1 MDITNM
7 FSFCDYVTSCSDHTL
22 LGMAIECYGGV
33 RDGRFDPKVAEFCS
47 QTFEDILRHNEHAV
61 GINIVMDMCMTVSF
75 ELMKRVAEG
84 KFSAEEYATYCRTVT
99 KLEKLQAEC
108 EEVLFSDKEE

>member
-7 FSFCDYVTSCSDHTL
+7 YDFHEYVTACSDHEL
-22 LGMAIECYGGV
+22 LGLAIECYGGV

-47 QTFEDILRHNEHAV
+47 QAFEDILRHNEHAV

-75 ELMKRVAEG
+75 ELMKRVTEG
-84 KFSAEEYATYCRTVT
+84 KFSAKEYAAYSRTVT
-99 KLEKLQAEC
+99 GLEKLQAEC
-108 EEVLFSDKEE
+108 EEVMFGDKEA